1 MPPKSPPKSYTY
13 AIGRRKTA
21 VATLKLFADKGEST
35 VNGIVVNKYFP
46 QVGHKIALELPFL
59 LTKTVDKYHYQA
71 RLLGGG
77 KEGQL
82 ESLVLAVS
90 RALQKI
96 DKLNYTSLLRSGGLL
111 TVDSRVRQRR
121 MVGTGGKSRRQKQSP
136 KR

>member
-21 VATLKLFADKGEST
+21 VATLKLFANKGEST
-35 VNGIVVNKYFP
+35 VNGFVVNKYFP
-46 QVGHKIALELPFL
+46 QASHKIALELPFL
-59 LTKTVDKYHYQA
+59 TTNTVNNYHYQA
-71 RLLGGG
+71 KISGGG

-82 ESLVLAVS
+82 ESLVLAIS

-96 DKLNYTSLLRSGGLL
+96 DKLNYTPLLRSAGLL
-111 TVDSRVRQRR
+111 TVDARVRQRR

>member
-21 VATLKLFADKGEST
+21 VANLKLFAAKGEST
-35 VNGIVVNKYFP
+35 VNGLAVNKYFP
-46 QVGHKIALELPFL
+46 LASHKIALESPFL
-59 LTKTVDKYHYQA
+59 LTKTVDKYHFQA
-71 RLLGGG
+71 KISGGG